1 MMASSVWLIVA
12 TTLAYQGHPLTA
24 GLIAL
29 PWLWHRRWEH
39 TRIGQ

>member
-1 MMASSVWLIVA
+1 MMASSLWLITA

-29 PWLWHRRWEH
+29 PLAMASAMGE
-39 TRIGQ
+39 